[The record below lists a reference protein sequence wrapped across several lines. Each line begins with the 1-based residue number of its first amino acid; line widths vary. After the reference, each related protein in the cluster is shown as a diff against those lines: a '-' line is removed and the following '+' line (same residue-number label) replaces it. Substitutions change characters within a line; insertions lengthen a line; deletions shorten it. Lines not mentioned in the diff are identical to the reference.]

1 MATVAITAS
10 SHVMLMSPNRIII
23 NLSVIIINLS
33 VIITSPSVITLQFT
47 NPLKDMVIL
56 NKLAADGNALALSA
70 LYSLVLTMPS
80 LSTTTT

>member
-23 NLSVIIINLS
+23 NLSVIIINL
-33 VIITSPSVITLQFT
+33 SVITLQFT